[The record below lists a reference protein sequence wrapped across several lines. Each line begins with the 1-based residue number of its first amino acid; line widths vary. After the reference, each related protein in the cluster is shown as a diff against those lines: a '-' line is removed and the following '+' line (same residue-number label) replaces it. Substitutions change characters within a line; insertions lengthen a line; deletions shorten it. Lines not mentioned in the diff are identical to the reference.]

1 MVMKY
6 IIKLV
11 VALVVVAVAAGAFL
25 YFNPSMNPFAGLFGK
40 ELTIDK
46 TANVVTE
53 VKKISKFTTA
63 CFYEEVTLVEKKAND
78 MVDNAAG
85 QYVASLFGKQNLV
98 EDEICIIANGKV
110 RAGYDF
116 EKLSDDA
123 IKVSG
128 DTLEVKLPEVEIFD
142 IVVNPSNFDVYVN
155 DGNWTHEQVTEVQG
169 KAKAKIED
177 DAKKAGIIE
186 KAKTSGE
193 EQLVNLFKTFGFE
206 TVVLK

>member
-1 MVMKY
+1 MKY

-11 VALVVVAVAAGAFL
+11 AFLVVVAAAVVAIL
-25 YFNPSMNPFAGLFGK
+25 YFIPSLNPFAGLFGK
-40 ELTIDK
+40 ELTIEK

-53 VKKISKFTTA
+53 IKKISKFTTT
-63 CFYEEVTLVEKKAND
+63 CYYEEVTLVERKTNEA
-78 MVDNAAG
+78 VDNAAG
-85 QYVASLFGKQNLV
+85 KYVASLLGKSDLV

-116 EKLSDDA
+116 GKLSDDA

-142 IVVNPSNFDVYVN
+142 VVVNPSNFDIYVN
-155 DGNWTHEQVTEVQG
+155 DGNWTHEQVTEIQG

-193 EQLVNLFKTFGFE
+193 EQLVNLFKTIGFN
-206 TVVLK
+206 TVILQ

>member
-1 MVMKY
+1 MKY

-11 VALVVVAVAAGAFL
+11 VFLVVVAAAAGAFL
-25 YFNPSMNPFAGLFGK
+25 YFNPSMNPFADLFGK
-40 ELTIDK
+40 ELKIDK

-63 CFYEEVTLVEKKAND
+63 CYYEEVTLVEKKANEA
-78 MVDNAAG
+78 VDNTAG
-85 QYVASLFGKQNLV
+85 KYVASLLGKKNLV

-116 EKLSDDA
+116 EKLADDA
-123 IKVSG
+123 ITVSG

-142 IVVNPSNFDVYVN
+142 IVVNPSNFDIYVN
-155 DGNWTHEQVTEVQG
+155 DGNWTHEQVTKIQG
-169 KAKAKIED
+169 KAKAKIEE
-177 DAKKAGIIE
+177 DAQKAGIIE

-193 EQLVNLFKTFGFE
+193 EQLVNLFKTFGFG

>member
-1 MVMKY
+1 MKY

-11 VALVVVAVAAGAFL
+11 VLLVFVAVAAGAFL

-40 ELTIDK
+40 ELKIEK
-46 TANVVTE
+46 TANVITE

-63 CFYEEVTLVEKKAND
+63 CYYEEVALAEKKAND

-85 QYVASLFGKQNLV
+85 KYVASLFGKQNLV
-98 EDEICIIANGKV
+98 EDELCIIANGKV

-155 DGNWTHEQVTEVQG
+155 DGTWTHEQVTEVQG

-193 EQLVNLFKTFGFE
+193 EQLVNLFKTFGFG

>member
-40 ELTIDK
+40 DLTIDK

-155 DGNWTHEQVTEVQG
+155 DGTWTHEQVTEVQG

-193 EQLVNLFKTFGFE
+193 EQLVNLFKTFGFG